1 MKQPSN
7 EENHPWAAHPL
18 DEPLTKHRF
27 TSNMVVAYDG
37 ILTLQYWESS
47 APWHESSP

>member
-1 MKQPSN
+1 MMQPNVWKKS
-7 EENHPWAAHPL
+7 PRATCPL
-18 DEPLTKHRF
+18 AEPLAMRRF

-47 APWHESSP
+47 ASWHESSP